1 MWIQVGSV
9 CIGHCITRSSAQIP
23 TSPVLVIC
31 KLSCENPF
39 AAITFYACGPSVNSF
54 RKSRCSGFTHF
65 NFRCQLK
72 LNTQLRIKLCSTCT
86 SRIRVFFFVEAFGFI
101 SHSMKKSPKAIRKSK
116 SHPCMIWRVELFE
129 NGVVQNEFRAGIW
142 ECGAGSLKRH
152 WLLARWPKS
161 PRMSLKA
168 SGILIFIILI
178 EIWNVFL
185 LNYELQF

>member
-1 MWIQVGSV
+1 MHSSTKYAATWTKLHVLVFHAPVVHFTSSAVRDAPLQYGRGHVRSPMWIQVGSV

-86 SRIRVFFFVEAFGFI
+86 SRIRVFFFRWGLWIYFSLNE
-101 SHSMKKSPKAIRKSK
+101 KKSES
-116 SHPCMIWRVELFE
+116 
-129 NGVVQNEFRAGIW
+129 N
-142 ECGAGSLKRH
+142 
-152 WLLARWPKS
+152 
-161 PRMSLKA
+161 
-168 SGILIFIILI
+168 
-178 EIWNVFL
+178 
-185 LNYELQF
+185 